1 MLRKLILV
9 ASLSPLLAC
18 SWMGIDDNIDEIY
31 PCLDG
36 NCHSYFKIDP
46 WVSPGAYQDKNEYWH
61 VKYWGPKYFTITGKL
76 DELHPKYV
84 ANEIPLVETA
94 FDSNYWVGFEDLSF
108 IIPLYSPFGLQ
119 TQTGA
124 KIPVKNTVLNIGEI
138 AKLMEPLNIAGYQ
151 ITKNTCFTCPYS
163 ERLFAT
169 YSSYSYNP
177 KQQIYLDERM
187 VGDTLE
193 VYIKTIFN
201 TDTGIKEENFHTLKV
216 IVDK

>member
-1 MLRKLILV
+1 MLKKLIL
-9 ASLSPLLAC
+9 ALSLSPLLAC

-31 PCLDG
+31 PCVDG

-46 WVSPGAYQDKNEYWH
+46 WVSPTYQDKSGYWH
-61 VKYWGPKYFTITGKL
+61 IKYWGPKYFTIVGKL
-76 DELHPKYV
+76 DQLHPKYV
-84 ANEIPLVETA
+84 VNDVPLVETA
-94 FDSNYWVGFEDLSF
+94 FDSNYWVAFDDLSF
-108 IIPLYSPFGLQ
+108 TIPLYSPFGLQ
-119 TQTGA
+119 TQTGT
-124 KIPVKNTVLNIGEI
+124 KIPVKNKIFNIGEI

-169 YSSYSYNP
+169 YSNYSYNP

-193 VYIKTIFN
+193 IYIKTTFN
-201 TDTGIKEENFHTLKV
+201 NDVGIKEENFHTLKV